1 MQSYR
6 LYKEAPVVLK
16 GSLREFILAD
26 IFNLLAQQK
35 ITGKLIL
42 TTGYNEGI
50 IAFKEGLIAGAVKG
64 DEKLPRKLFL
74 LLVNIYNFSYEEVK
88 GLFSS
93 FETNIKGLFAE
104 IIHQN
109 MIPRDVLESFATDV
123 VEDIT
128 CGFFLWTKGTYYFSS
143 VPYVDDIAPSCVSI
157 SIENMAMEAMR
168 RVDEWN
174 RMQKVIQDDMV
185 FVPSERRVP
194 ELPERIDP
202 IGNPEEYLFSKIDGI
217 SPVAALIRTTCL
229 TEYKVYESLQSLINA
244 NRVTPLSTR
253 ISQSVVAA
261 LEKKEMETRK
271 GAKPATTAAVI
282 AIGICMTAIIIFMGA
297 IFLRGLVLLDRT
309 IDSELARIELPL
321 DETIQKVAIASLHY
335 HGMKGATTT
344 NVQELTEV
352 SLLLKTDITPL
363 LKMRSIKEL
372 PQNKKNYIL
381 YPGTLMK
388 K

>member
-1 MQSYR
+1 M
-6 LYKEAPVVLK
+6 PVVLK

-35 ITGKLIL
+35 ITGKLML
-42 TTGYNEGI
+42 STGDEEGM
-50 IAFKEGLIAGAVKG
+50 IAFKEGLIAGAVKE
-64 DEKLPRKLFL
+64 DEQLPRKLFI
-74 LLVNIYNFSYEEVK
+74 LLVNFYNFSHDEIK
-88 GLFSS
+88 GLFAS
-93 FETNIKGLFAE
+93 FENNINGLFAE

-109 MIPRDVLESFATDV
+109 MIPREVLESFATDV
-123 VEDIT
+123 IEDIT

-157 SIENMAMEAMR
+157 SVENMAMEAMR

-174 RMQKVIQDDMV
+174 RMQKTIRDDIV

-194 ELPERIDP
+194 EMPERIDP
-202 IGNPEEYLFSKIDGI
+202 LEQPEEYLFSKIDGI
-217 SPVAALIRTTCL
+217 SPVAALFRTTCL
-229 TEYKVYESLQSLINA
+229 TEYKVYESLQGLINA
-244 NRVTPLSTR
+244 NRVTPLSSR

-261 LEKKEMETRK
+261 LEKKEKETRR

-282 AIGICMTAIIIFMGA
+282 AIGICMACTIIFIGA
-297 IFLRGLVLLDRT
+297 IFLRGMVLFDLVVDA
-309 IDSELARIELPL
+309 ELARIEVPL
-321 DETIQKVAIASLHY
+321 DETIQKVAIATLHY
-335 HGMKGATTT
+335 HGIKGATIA
-344 NVQELTEV
+344 NVQELTKV

-372 PQNKKNYIL
+372 PQTKKNYIL
-381 YPGTLMK
+381 YPGTKMK

>member
-1 MQSYR
+1 
-6 LYKEAPVVLK
+6 VVLK

-42 TTGYNEGI
+42 STREDEGI
-50 IAFKEGLIAGAVKG
+50 IAFKDGLIAGATNG
-64 DEKLPRKLFL
+64 DEHLPRKLFI
-74 LLVNIYNFSYEEVK
+74 LLVSFYKFSHDEMK
-88 GLFSS
+88 SLFAS
-93 FETNIKGLFAE
+93 FESNINGLLTE

-109 MIPRDVLESFATDV
+109 MIPREVVESFATDV
-123 VEDIT
+123 VEDIA

-157 SIENMAMEAMR
+157 SVENIAMEAMR

-174 RMQKVIQDDMV
+174 RMQKTIRNDIV

-202 IGNPEEYLFSKIDGI
+202 LENPAEYLFSKIDGI

-229 TEYKVYESLQSLINA
+229 TEYKVYESLQELINA
-244 NRVTPLSTR
+244 NRVTPLSSR

-261 LEKKEMETRK
+261 LEKKDMETRK
-271 GAKPATTAAVI
+271 SSKPATTAAII
-282 AIGICMTAIIIFMGA
+282 AIGIGMACTIFFIGA
-297 IFLRGLVLLDRT
+297 IFLRGIVLLDLT
-309 IDSELARIELPL
+309 IDAELARIELPL
-321 DETIQKVAIASLHY
+321 DETIQKVAIATLHY
-335 HGMKGATTT
+335 HGIKGATIS
-344 NVQELTEV
+344 NVQELTQV
-352 SLLLKTDITPL
+352 SLLMKTDITPL

-372 PQNKKNYIL
+372 PQRKKNYIL
-381 YPGTLMK
+381 YLGTLK
-388 K
+388 EK

>member
-1 MQSYR
+1 
-6 LYKEAPVVLK
+6 VVLK

-42 TTGYNEGI
+42 STGEEEGI
-50 IAFKEGLIAGAVKG
+50 IAFKEGLVAGAIKG
-64 DEKLPRKLFL
+64 DEQLPRKLFI
-74 LLVNIYNFSYEEVK
+74 LLVNFYNFSYDEIK
-88 GLFSS
+88 GLFAS
-93 FETNIKGLFAE
+93 FETNINGLFAE
-104 IIHQN
+104 IIHQK
-109 MIPRDVLESFATDV
+109 MIPREALESFATDV

-157 SIENMAMEAMR
+157 SVENMAMEAMR

-174 RMQKVIQDDMV
+174 RMQKTIRNDIV

-202 IGNPEEYLFSKIDGI
+202 LEQPEEYLFSKIDGI
-217 SPVAALIRTTCL
+217 SPVAALFRTTCL
-229 TEYKVYESLQSLINA
+229 TEYKVYESLQGLINE
-244 NRVTPLSTR
+244 NRVTPLSSR

-282 AIGICMTAIIIFMGA
+282 AIGICMACTIFFIGA
-297 IFLRGLVLLDRT
+297 IFLRGLVLLDLA
-309 IDSELARIELPL
+309 IDAELARIELPL
-321 DETIQKVAIASLHY
+321 DETIEKVAIATLHY
-335 HGMKGATTT
+335 HGMKGATTV
-344 NVQELTEV
+344 NVQELTKV
-352 SLLLKTDITPL
+352 SLLLKSDITPL